1 MLDGFERKRIAT
13 SGTEIA
19 AAVGG
24 SGPPVL
30 LLHGFPQTMAMWH
43 AVAPALAERST
54 VVLADLRGYGDSS
67 KPEGGPDHA
76 GYSKRAMARDMAEV
90 MDALGFT
97 RFAVVGHD
105 RGGRVAH
112 RMALDHP
119 DRVERAAVLDIVPT
133 LTLFEATDQRF
144 ATVYYHWFFL
154 IQPNGLPEA
163 MIGRDPDDYL
173 LRKIGGW
180 GSAGGS
186 FFAPDAVAEYLRCWR
201 DPATVHAA
209 CEDYR
214 AAATIDLVHDR
225 ADRDAGRRVACPLLV
240 LWGAKAPMHAM
251 HDVLA
256 TWRAVADDV
265 RGRPVAAG
273 HYLAEEAPEETAREL
288 LAFLG

>member
-1 MLDGFERKRIAT
+1 MLDRFERRRIAT
-13 SGTEIA
+13 SGAEIA
-19 AAVGG
+19 VAVAG

-67 KPEGGPDHA
+67 KPASGPDHA
-76 GYSKRAMARDMAEV
+76 GYSKRAMARDMVEV
-90 MDALGFT
+90 MEALGHR

-105 RGGRVAH
+105 RGGRVTH

-119 DRVERAAVLDIVPT
+119 ERVERAAVLDIVPT

-180 GSAGGS
+180 GSAGRS

-225 ADRDAGRRVACPLLV
+225 ADRNAGRTVSCPLLV
-240 LWGAKAPMHAM
+240 LWGAKAPMHALY
-251 HDVLA
+251 DVVGS
-256 TWRAVADDV
+256 WRDVAADV
-265 RGRPVAAG
+265 RGRPVEAG

-288 LAFLG
+288 RAFLG